1 MGHPCR
7 VFALVAH
14 QVHIQVLGVNESQLR
29 EAPSPARS
37 SPYCWGANYFE
48 GSPGFKISTLTGG
61 LAVFPTSSLFPPA
74 PLQEALA
81 R

>member
-1 MGHPCR
+1 MPRVCTGGPSSSHPE
-7 VFALVAH
+7 
-14 QVHIQVLGVNESQLR
+14 VLGVNESQLQ
-29 EAPSPARS
+29 EAPSLAHS

-48 GSPGFKISTLTGG
+48 GSPGFKINTLTGG
-61 LAVFPTSSLFPPA
+61 LAVFPASSLFPPA

>member
-1 MGHPCR
+1 MGHPCH

-14 QVHIQVLGVNESQLR
+14 QVHIRVLGVNESQLQ

-48 GSPGFKISTLTGG
+48 GSPGFK
-61 LAVFPTSSLFPPA
+61 
-74 PLQEALA
+74 
-81 R
+81 